1 MNGIGPFVIGIL
13 VAIGMGGCGMLSFVV
28 SQSWKGSHTTQVVS
42 AIDNL
47 TLLIGVG
54 VMGGL
59 LILAFGF
66 IFVLYM
72 RMQHRM
78 QETATPTEP
87 RGRLTTHEA
96 PALPPVKNAGT
107 WVSNRNRNVQEIE
120 GDFYELN

>member
-28 SQSWKGSHTTQVVS
+28 SQSWKGTHTTQVVS
-42 AIDNL
+42 AVNNM

-59 LILAFGF
+59 FILAFGF

-72 RMQHRM
+72 RMQQRM
-78 QETATPTEP
+78 QGTPIYRES
-87 RGRLTTHEA
+87 RGQLSAQDR
-96 PALPPVKNAGT
+96 PALPPLKNPGT
-107 WVSNRNRNVQEIE
+107 WMSNRNRTVQEIE
-120 GDFYELN
+120 GDFYELD

>member
-1 MNGIGPFVIGIL
+1 MDRFWGYLLGTT
-13 VAIGMGGCGMLSFVV
+13 VAAGMGGCGILSAVM
-28 SQSWKGSHTTQVVS
+28 SQSWKGSHTTQMVS
-42 AIDNL
+42 AVDNL

-59 LILAFGF
+59 FILAFGI

-72 RMQHRM
+72 RMQHRV
-78 QETATPTEP
+78 QGTVISTEP
-87 RGRLTTHEA
+87 RGRLTSHEA

-120 GDFYELN
+120 GDFYELE

>member
-28 SQSWKGSHTTQVVS
+28 SQSWKGTHTTQVVS

-54 VMGGL
+54 IMGGL
-59 LILAFGF
+59 FILASGF

-72 RMQHRM
+72 RMQHRV
-78 QETATPTEP
+78 QGTPMYTEP
-87 RGRLTTHEA
+87 RGQLPAKDA
-96 PALPPVKNAGT
+96 PALPPVKNPGT
-107 WVSNRNRNVQEIE
+107 WMSNRNRNVQEIE
-120 GDFYELN
+120 GDFYELD

>member
-28 SQSWKGSHTTQVVS
+28 SQSWKGTHTTQVVS

-54 VMGGL
+54 IMGGIF
-59 LILAFGF
+59 ILAFGF

-78 QETATPTEP
+78 QGTSIYTKPQGQLSAKDTPT
-87 RGRLTTHEA
+87 
-96 PALPPVKNAGT
+96 LPPVKNPGT
-107 WVSNRNRNVQEIE
+107 WMSNRNRNVQEIV
-120 GDFYELN
+120 GDFYELD

>member
-28 SQSWKGSHTTQVVS
+28 SQSWKGTHTTQVVS

-54 VMGGL
+54 IMGGIF
-59 LILAFGF
+59 ILAFGF

-72 RMQHRM
+72 RMQRRI
-78 QETATPTEP
+78 QGTPIYTEP
-87 RGRLTTHEA
+87 RGQLPA
-96 PALPPVKNAGT
+96 KDVPALPPLKNPGT
-107 WVSNRNRNVQEIE
+107 WMSNRNRSVQEIE
-120 GDFYELN
+120 GDFYELD